1 MISRYMRIIVF
12 FDLPTYTAAD
22 RGNYNKFRKFLLKDG
37 FFMMQESVY
46 CKLAVNQEAANAII
60 MQVKANKPNQGL
72 IQALTVTEKQ
82 FSSIELILGE
92 NYSDVVNT
100 TERIIVI

>member
-1 MISRYMRIIVF
+1 MRIIVF
-12 FDLPTYTAAD
+12 FDLPTYTAED

>member
-1 MISRYMRIIVF
+1 
-12 FDLPTYTAAD
+12 
-22 RGNYNKFRKFLLKDG
+22 
-37 FFMMQESVY
+37 MMQESVY